1 MSKGAKHPPVDKAQQ
16 DMELTALF
24 GKDGALSRASGGS
37 LTGTYETGKDGIS
50 VFTVRDSAGHAL
62 TLEGEA
68 ATGVNNI
75 GAVWRVGDFS
85 TNSYVPIINPKVEAF
100 LDTSTGKVAFEVK
113 TSAERLAEKI
123 SSAFG
128 AFYNKQVNDDT
139 DVLGFFKRELSRT
152 MYAEGDP
159 DKVEAVLSAGHAQS
173 YELQRNLMATTL
185 VGYNVVDNT
194 TAAGY
199 STASKIQK
207 GVIDQAI
214 GEMTGKNVPLNSAEP
229 FAFSRV
235 ETYQENGKEVGAIRP
250 LSGIDVNAVNT
261 RTGYLDMAPR
271 IGPHSSKEIIYH
283 RDEQGNVL
291 TDQNGPIIQGVEV
304 SSAFAK
310 GGAGYIKSKTAPG
323 AGIVPS
329 EMKPVMQEVYDS
341 ESGETV
347 KRKVMREVQPQERYD
362 NQPAPSVMR
371 LNMRLTNEEG
381 QENTDR
387 VGEVKT
393 ILIAPWTVPGASG
406 IFGDSRGKIVS
417 QYAMEK
423 DQEVATPAFSMLQA
437 ESNQV
442 NFDINPAKVIGDV
455 GARPKSRKQLGA
467 ITVGD
472 KESKLNLQL
481 AQAKTNISG
490 MYLQVPRYVSDDK
503 TQWSAEAGKGFRE
516 VNETDLQVLRNIM
529 PKGFGVQTSNV
540 AKAPTLFTQ
549 LSTQVATNDSGGG
562 FKSGFDI
569 MATVK
574 MFRTQGRGKDR
585 VNMPIDMISGEV
597 KQPSIFFMDSGFGA
611 RSTAQQKEILSSY
624 LRTNYMRSGARG
636 KHQLRTIADKEVNDW
651 FSKMSA
657 GYQPGNSPNSPQ
669 YGYKMSWEDIKDFL
683 NEKLGTNMNEL
694 ETGKSVFETVFAQED
709 KLGADNKPVFIDPSG
724 KKNLENLK
732 KFEIGYT
739 DEPLPLR
746 GIHQDR
752 LDFEKETYRRAARDM
767 GWSDEQIEKG
777 IDKTFQVTKVPGTN
791 VYNGKMVISDENG
804 NPTPFLMMNAAF
816 TKKAEHIGGG
826 GIGPEAGSI
835 LYEHDPE
842 LAKSMGYDPSEI
854 GTQSPNKRSL
864 LQLRK
869 WLAVEQ
875 SIGSGDINK
884 SNLRFD
890 NENTFNIEQGTS
902 QLTELQDALTNF
914 DPKEVDSYSAL
925 LKRVSEVVGGENRE
939 IYAPS
944 LNAFLPPVNT
954 AANTLKFEEDGLQI
968 GRGGIE
974 WVSALQNMVDQ
985 TMNAESG
992 TVNEDAGR
1000 EVVSGL
1006 ERHLSTMF
1014 DKGGNA
1020 NKEMFEREI
1029 PLSASMR
1036 YATMSI
1042 LGNNQAWMNKE
1053 TRRRV
1058 MMDSGWDN
1066 KTIAEFEKSFSKS
1079 YTDFKEGRSA
1089 TMGIPMM
1096 SFRWPSQADRQAIMD
1111 LNLVP
1116 DEYVADVYKQVA
1128 KASGEKVNVNEIL
1141 RNGKFNDVFFQSS
1154 QNASEQFGDFDYD
1167 PAWFAWLVRNK
1178 ETDEGKSEFY
1188 NMVDQNWQGYRS
1200 RSPKK
1205 AQEIEEN
1212 ILGLNKDDPNKL
1224 SPLVD
1229 KVSAQIGAMK
1239 DIIAGKDPM
1248 KSQSGMGVS
1257 KVKLDRFA
1265 KDTIAVHENATKG
1278 MGSTYNL
1285 RRAMEF
1291 ALESNGFGMTDVADA
1306 KAMSHAH
1313 YQPYLDKMYNIGS
1326 QIEGTALS
1334 KMASQATIKV
1344 NEKGTPYMQL
1354 TTSSEEKGRNKP
1366 RKVYFDE
1373 KGSQI
1378 LSAYSFM
1385 LNVADKPLVA
1395 EDDKGKKTTYQVTSD
1410 KLLAA
1415 LASPSQELYPRI
1427 LSAMQNENYGTTR
1440 SARVSGVV
1448 NEWIN
1453 EGADSAE
1460 KTKRRVSVAQSALF
1474 KLPLFN
1480 ALSKVGYDT
1489 DGNALPGNFGEGPNQ
1504 SAFLSHLEKIG
1515 FGRDYAE
1522 VLQAGAVNLAMLT
1535 GGKRGFAPAHIINK
1549 ALGVARNIMSSK
1561 FGSAVGNIPAG
1572 IQNMIAK
1579 FTALGGTTIADSDD
1593 PTWNKKKLT
1602 SVEKARQAIRKI
1614 GNSATDIDVET
1625 TGITFGWDD
1634 KMEDT
1639 GRIWQV
1645 GINGES
1651 TVIHPGID
1659 KAEYTR
1665 RYELA
1670 KSGSKNTAWMEHT
1683 PKPEDYDKVFGNAQT
1698 FEQLWKTGGLRESIL
1713 DSESWTSYTDFDK
1726 KAILQHLQTART
1738 NADDG
1743 EKDYWTSEIS
1753 SFQKSNYVNL
1763 FDDNGGQNKVLGEIF
1778 KPEIKRY
1785 NEDPEHL
1792 KDKTFKPLTNSLQ
1805 DIAKAVSWEGNKSIT
1820 GDVFPD
1826 EESRNRFSELVGQQD
1841 MAHNAGYDTSV
1852 MGALRVGA
1860 INRVGTF
1867 DDAESSR
1874 INAANNAHMRS
1885 FVPRNIINQRAK
1897 GQVGSAPNSPE
1908 GNSTPPPADNPPPAA
1923 GNKPLRHIRASM
1935 MDNDP
1940 DTPKGQA
1947 ALMLAFAG
1955 EKLGEDS
1962 IPSKESVAG
1971 QKVHEAAQ
1979 KLLPQQDPAGG
1990 WEHEVESSIVLGDV
2004 EVSGHVDQISSVK
2017 NKIIDYK
2024 PGGNRKYPFQ
2034 MKIYEMIHG
2043 VKAYVARYSK
2053 SQRDAGEIDNAAQGA
2068 VNKVLTGTGLEPGTN
2083 LTDAQATERAVK
2095 IADYKDSHQTEID
2108 ELAGKISSG
2117 EIKIPTEES
2126 KLLPFQSILKK
2137 VAPHVRID
2145 PPQPKKSQPASQ
2157 QSQAAAQQSQPA
2169 TQQSTQQ
2176 TQTAQAPQQ
2185 PTQTAAP
2192 QDDYQAAQEP
2202 QQTQQQADAANTYWN
2217 RGARVNPTRV
2227 KETREQF
2234 LRLGK
2239 LFEDANPFIEAS
2251 QNLAPNTPGS
2261 PDMKFFQ
2268 GAFQAAHSFDV
2279 VGGTGRNAV
2288 RATVEALNLARK
2300 LAGIDDT
2307 VRAEAFM
2314 SLPDELQ
2321 TLIANHPISSIMDN
2335 SDVNVKMDAVVN
2347 GLKGRMTKTSKGAI
2361 DRTRDMQIYKDFFG
2375 RQDVAAAR
2383 DALKAYLDA
2392 DSTHTAKGFFQDVIT
2407 NRDTSPFASV
2417 ISEMDK
2423 NATSLFSAVEHLS
2436 STGKDVDPL
2445 LMGYEDSLD
2454 ANMKKMLRNPDKLSG
2469 WTKQYDDR
2477 FYAAANNKKAFKPE
2491 TLGWKLQMAQEDIV
2505 IAESAKD
2512 TAKLALDEAVN
2523 SGASDGKINA
2533 LKYTVA
2539 LKEQGIQKAHRAY
2552 RDIELSD
2559 QMRGQSVYSD
2569 FADVTSSSPFQQ
2581 AFEAFQNATGKT
2593 EDKINAALNSSPE
2606 AREAMVDAWNDYQT
2620 IDPTLKKETD
2630 IKVRGFFNAM
2640 RRAKKGNSKIFDAPK
2655 QEDDILRN
2663 FSTAVDF
2670 TNAIS
2675 SSPFQTALATFGSTY
2690 GITEEKI
2697 SAAIDSDPAAR
2708 KAMSH
2713 ARELYRSIPEAL
2725 RSDVDDNTKNL
2736 FNAMGYMDRV
2746 DKSVFGPTEKSQSLL
2761 PEDVMKQFA
2770 QNLSKHINDIV
2781 GLSGKLED
2789 ARGKE
2794 AKVLALQVQA
2804 MEAKADAE
2812 KKDLRVKELQAQS
2825 VGLAEGTPEHLQN
2838 IEDLAAATISSKRA
2852 SRKSESL
2859 KSYQRGTSGIDGTDI
2874 TPEDAASDKAAG
2886 DFVDAQDAIEKK
2898 SMGGFFRHA
2907 FGGFGLMYLKNI
2919 AGIATSPLE
2928 SGFNARMQSE
2938 QQIGGTLFNILG
2950 GQRES
2955 NAQDALSR
2963 AEGLYQGGQGWEGI
2977 LRSRA
2982 ALTRSEPGVMSNM
2995 ESAVSAVSIYGAT
3008 TWLADGAPDKRIFSG
3023 LSETEWEAKTP
3034 TERQAA
3040 ANAGIMRLSA
3050 GVGLAGML
3058 GVNVANITGAIGSP
3072 QATARSIAAQ
3082 TANGG
3087 YQSGFDVGGAITS
3100 TVSGAV
3106 LGGIAGTG
3114 SGGPGI
3120 GTAVG
3125 GTIGGIAGFITSQ
3138 KNYWAQY
3145 FNPNIAT
3152 MAQRGTTALS
3162 LFNGNVGMKD
3172 ALSSAGYT
3180 PAQMSEGISQLA
3192 YNMGNAYPDIS
3203 QQSIAGTLGINSAYG
3218 YNLNQAQLAD
3228 TARQMDR
3235 GVDVLGLSRNI
3246 PTMAGAGGLKFTEI
3260 VGTNRVQN
3268 YKAVNASNFRGLL
3281 DAPDALTKFGI
3292 TTPTNFGGKE
3302 WSTMNDFI
3310 NSKFGNKIDDRF
3322 SIPLNGTGD
3331 NFKSIQM
3338 ADRGNGTYSVYGM
3351 TANGAVQELGIT
3363 DNAGK
3368 TKAELIKEYADGA
3381 PKDVP
3386 VTFGEELAKKL
3397 LDVSKQNDTVAK
3409 NAMMEN
3415 LGLLA
3420 QSGQLNKTNID
3431 SVNSNIYKWQK
3442 ETTAIEAMKGTLEEQ
3457 AYMSASKLNQA
3468 QLFTGESTYANAPK
3482 ASNYQNLHLSPDQLS
3497 EKLARDQAQ
3506 MQLTSRKGLLQ
3517 SQAFQV
3523 SQLYGVGT
3531 PQNFYSNVANMGV
3544 LGVDVMEQMFSMQG
3558 TTFGNMIGRYGAGT
3572 MVPSQ
3577 QLITAGVAN
3586 NLVDARALYF
3596 GGYTNMVGL
3605 NGEAQRVAT
3614 GLGYA
3619 QSGNDFGWGGFT
3631 QQETLDRFLGKGWQG
3646 NKIFDKAVAG
3656 IDLGNK
3662 AITLPNGSKLT
3673 KLQGIEAINLQVRQE
3688 NYDEQQFSI
3697 GQQLK
3702 SADLSFAFT
3711 TGQGLSKYGSNLP
3724 AGGAWGLEQR
3734 QMELG
3739 WKQQEFG
3746 FQMQEKQMAL
3756 STSQFNENMGVN
3768 KKQTMMQ
3775 RGWAQEDWGF
3785 NAQVRDLQWGWKQQD
3800 YAEESRFMTGR
3811 QRRLADRQMQRDTTM
3826 HDIEGNQIDRQINRQ
3841 KESWK
3846 LEDERIGIQKKQFE
3860 ESKKLQEEQLQANR
3874 KFFAESKK
3882 LQLDSQAL
3890 QHVQFLEQHKLQLE
3904 GIANTQKHTAV
3915 MKELEDQLQ
3924 LLKVAADQY
3933 QTQANNVGAIGI
3945 AGIIS
3950 WAEALVPA
3958 ITNLLQPF
3966 QNLINSNVNMNV
3978 SRTSGMGNNP
3988 SNPNIILSGTIDI
4001 PKTATTPKYNVIPS
4015 TTTTT
4020 KKSSPSITPTY
4031 DPLSSAYTG
4040 KYIPVAPTSSK
4051 SATPLTQ
4058 TINLNA
4064 NGQLLQQWVVNTI
4077 AQGVT

>member
-159 DKVEAVLSAGHAQS
+159 DKVEAVLSAGYAQS

-624 LRTNYMRSGARG
+624 LRTNYMRSGAKG

-1000 EVVSGL
+1000 EIVSGL

-1066 KTIAEFEKSFSKS
+1066 KTIAEFEKSFSRS

-1395 EDDKGKKTTYQVTSD
+1395 EVSEEDKKKGIKGTQYQVTSD

-1427 LSAMQNENYGTTR
+1427 LNAIQNENYGTTR

-1480 ALSKVGYDT
+1480 ALSKVGYDI

-1860 INRVGTF
+1860 INRVGAF

-1940 DTPKGQA
+1940 DTSEGQA

-2095 IADYKDSHQTEID
+2095 IADYKDSHQVEID

-2126 KLLPFQSILKK
+2126 KLLPFQSIIKK

-2145 PPQPKKSQPASQ
+2145 PPQPKKSQPA
-2157 QSQAAAQQSQPA
+2157 A
-2169 TQQSTQQ
+2169 QQSTQQ
-2176 TQTAQAPQQ
+2176 TQ
-2185 PTQTAAP
+2185 QTP

-2202 QQTQQQADAANTYWN
+2202 QQAQQQADAANTYWN

-2300 LAGIDDT
+2300 LAGTDDT

-2361 DRTRDMQIYKDFFG
+2361 DRTRDMQIYNEFFG

-2620 IDPTLKKETD
+2620 IDPALKKETD

-2963 AEGLYQGGQGWEGI
+2963 AEGLYQGGQGWEGV
-2977 LRSRA
+2977 LKARA
-2982 ALTRSEPGVMSNM
+2982 ALTRSAPGVMSNT
-2995 ESAVSAVSIYGAT
+2995 ESAVSAISIYGAT
-3008 TWLADGAPDKRIFSG
+3008 TWLADGAPNKQIFSG
-3023 LSETEWEAKTP
+3023 MSNAEWEAKSS

-3050 GVGLAGML
+3050 GVGLAGMV
-3058 GVNVANITGAIGSP
+3058 GINIANIAGAIGSP
-3072 QATARSIAAQ
+3072 QATARSIATQA
-3082 TANGG
+3082 ANGG
-3087 YQSGFDVGGAITS
+3087 FQNGFDPGGMVIG
-3100 TVSGAV
+3100 TVSGAT
-3106 LGGIAGTG
+3106 LGGVAAGV
-3114 SGGPGI
+3114 PGAI
-3120 GTAVG
+3120 VG
-3125 GTIGGIAGFITSQ
+3125 GLAGGLSSQ
-3138 KNYWAQY
+3138 KNMIAQY
-3145 FNPNIAT
+3145 MNQSIYYE
-3152 MAQRGTTALS
+3152 AQRGIKS
-3162 LFNGNVGMKD
+3162 LNMLGSGYGVTQ
-3172 ALSSAGYT
+3172 ASAGYS
-3180 PAQMSEGISQLA
+3180 PAQMSEYTNQVVYSLGNIYGDVSQPALA
-3192 YNMGNAYPDIS
+3192 TTVA
-3203 QQSIAGTLGINSAYG
+3203 NSMKYG
-3218 YNLNQAQLAD
+3218 YNFNQDQVANISRQL
-3228 TARQMDR
+3228 DR
-3235 GVDVLGLSRNI
+3235 GVDVIGLSRNI
-3246 PTMAGAGGLKFTEI
+3246 PTMAGAGGLEFQKASGKFTNSVQMYKPIKPEDI
-3260 VGTNRVQN
+3260 DGSGRIFGVRTPNEFGIFERTDEPNISPYGQNPTARKFADESKFMESLTASEKSQVNGSNTINIGGQGENLSTIRFTNGMNSGEYNIWGTNGKGEVTSLGATNDIAATKSSLLAKYGDGMSKPQSITVGQDTVQT
-3268 YKAVNASNFRGLL
+3268 LL
-3281 DAPDALTKFGI
+3281 DAIQGNSSLTGEMLMG
-3292 TTPTNFGGKE
+3292 NL
-3302 WSTMNDFI
+3302 
-3310 NSKFGNKIDDRF
+3310 SK
-3322 SIPLNGTGD
+3322 L
-3331 NFKSIQM
+3331 
-3338 ADRGNGTYSVYGM
+3338 
-3351 TANGAVQELGIT
+3351 
-3363 DNAGK
+3363 
-3368 TKAELIKEYADGA
+3368 AE
-3381 PKDVP
+3381 
-3386 VTFGEELAKKL
+3386 
-3397 LDVSKQNDTVAK
+3397 
-3409 NAMMEN
+3409 
-3415 LGLLA
+3415 
-3420 QSGQLNKTNID
+3420 SGQLNK
-3431 SVNSNIYKWQK
+3431 SNQKDITKNPAKWIK
-3442 ETTAIEAMKGTLEEQ
+3442 EATAIEAMKGTLEEQ
-3457 AYMSASKLNQA
+3457 AYLSASKLNQA
-3468 QLFTGESTYANAPK
+3468 RMFTGESTYANAPQ
-3482 ASNYQNLHLSPDQLS
+3482 ASNYQYLNLSPTQLT
-3497 EKLARDQAQ
+3497 ERLARDQAQ
-3506 MQLTSRKGLLQ
+3506 MVLTNRKGSLQ
-3517 SQAFQV
+3517 NQAFQV
-3523 SQLYGVGT
+3523 SELYGMGNPGT
-3531 PQNFYSNVANMGV
+3531 FFGNVAKMGV
-3544 LGVDVMEQMFSMQG
+3544 LGVDAMEQMFSMQG
-3558 TTFGNMIGRYGAGT
+3558 TTFGNMVGKYSAGSI
-3572 MVPSQ
+3572 VPSM

-3586 NLVDARALYF
+3586 GSIDARAMYS

-3614 GLGYA
+3614 GLGWA

-3631 QQETLDRFLGKGWQG
+3631 QQETLDRFIGKGWASNSILAQAAKGVSLGG
-3646 NKIFDKAVAG
+3646 N
-3656 IDLGNK
+3656 
-3662 AITLPNGSKLT
+3662 AITLANGSKID
-3673 KLQGIEAINLQVRQE
+3673 KLQGMEAINWLTRQE
-3688 NYDEQQFSI
+3688 SYAEQQFSI

-3890 QHVQFLEQHKLQLE
+3890 QHAQFLAQHKLQLE
-3904 GIANTQKHTAV
+3904 GITYTQKHSAI
-3915 MKELEDQLQ
+3915 MNDLQNKLQ
-3924 LLKVAADQY
+3924 LAKVAADQY
-3933 QTQANNVGAIGI
+3933 QVQINNIGAIGI
-3945 AGIIS
+3945 AGMIA
-3950 WAEALVPA
+3950 WAEKLSPA

-3966 QNLINSNVNMNV
+3966 QDLIDKGGIKLGN
-3978 SRTSGMGNNP
+3978 TSSPYNP
-3988 SNPNIILSGTIDI
+3988 STSYSTYNPISTSFAGT
-4001 PKTATTPKYNVIPS
+4001 T
-4015 TTTTT
+4015 
-4020 KKSSPSITPTY
+4020 
-4031 DPLSSAYTG
+4031 
-4040 KYIPVAPTSSK
+4040 KYIPATNTKAATSMQ
-4051 SATPLTQ
+4051 Q
-4058 TINLNA
+4058 TIYLNA
-4064 NGQLLQQWVVNTI
+4064 DGQTLQRWVVNTI
-4077 AQGVT
+4077 AQAQ